1 VARDI
6 LDVWIRLDR
15 VYCFDE
21 GDGWGSAEP
30 YLWPV
35 FFKIDGDSVVLTE
48 ALTLSGTATVMGTYG
63 SHGNLVN
70 TDVDPGENL
79 PIPEALGSWRTNL
92 KPIPVQGPLAST
104 IPDVAGVAG
113 VIAVLMEEDNVSDSG
128 AKAGY
133 SALVDAVR
141 TGLDGVIGTLG
152 FTKQEVTDQ
161 DIAAIEAAAEEAVK
175 DAIKSNQGFFSN
187 LWSWLNADDQIG
199 SEVFRF
205 SHDELA
211 EGNIINF
218 TKRWKSN
225 GDWQLFGHANASV
238 LCPAEAVG
246 PGQAIIDAIFNADHM
261 AAMRSFRDERFP
273 DRRGAVEWWTTVQ
286 RNAAAL
292 SWLFQTD
299 DAARDAMKTLGPKAA
314 ELAAHPDK
322 PMSDEVLRA
331 ANRVLAAAAAS
342 PDRRLRIDARR
353 ASSFLELARGR
364 SLADTVDLAAELP
377 PARKVSS
384 AAISSA
390 LERKSPARRK
400 R

>member
-1 VARDI
+1 MARDI

-15 VYCFDE
+15 VHCFDE

-35 FFKIDGDSVVLTE
+35 FFKIDGETVVLTE
-48 ALTLSGTATVMGTYG
+48 ALTLSGTSTVVGTYG

-79 PIPEALGSWRTNL
+79 PIPEGLGSWRTTL

-104 IPDVAGVAG
+104 VPDVAGVAG

-128 AKAGY
+128 ANAGY
-133 SALVDAVR
+133 AALVNAVR
-141 TGLDGVIGTLG
+141 TGLDAVVGTLG
-152 FTKQEVTDQ
+152 FTNQEVTDQ
-161 DIAAIEAAAEEAVK
+161 DIAAIESAAESAVK
-175 DAIKSNQGFFSN
+175 DAIKDNQGFFED

-205 SHDELA
+205 GHDTLA
-211 EGNIINF
+211 EGNVIDF
-218 TKRWKSN
+218 TKRWKRD
-225 GDWQLFGHANASV
+225 GDWQIFGHANASV

-246 PGQAIIDAIFNADHM
+246 PGQVIVDAVFGVDDM
-261 AAMRSFRDERFP
+261 AAMRRFRDERFP
-273 DRRGAVEWWTTVQ
+273 DRRGAVDWWATAQ
-286 RNAAAL
+286 RNSAAL

-299 DAARDAMKTLGPKAA
+299 AGAREALKAFGPKFA
-314 ELAAHPDK
+314 EAAAHPEK
-322 PMSDEVLRA
+322 PMPDELVRMA
-331 ANRVLAAAAAS
+331 DRVLVAAAAS
-342 PDRRLRIDARR
+342 GDRRLRIDAGR

-364 SLADTVDLAAELP
+364 SLAQAVDLAAELP

-384 AAISSA
+384 EKVAAA
-390 LERKSPARRK
+390 LERRPTARKK

>member
-1 VARDI
+1 
-6 LDVWIRLDR
+6 
-15 VYCFDE
+15 
-21 GDGWGSAEP
+21 
-30 YLWPV
+30 
-35 FFKIDGDSVVLTE
+35 
-48 ALTLSGTATVMGTYG
+48 
-63 SHGNLVN
+63 
-70 TDVDPGENL
+70 VDPGENL

-92 KPIPVQGPLAST
+92 KPIPVQGPLSSSV
-104 IPDVAGVAG
+104 PDVAGVAG

-133 SALVDAVR
+133 AALVDAVR
-141 TGLDGVIGTLG
+141 TGLNGVIGTLG

-161 DIAAIEAAAEEAVK
+161 DIAAIEAAAEKAVK
-175 DAIKSNQGFFSN
+175 DAIKANQGFFSN

-205 SHDELA
+205 SHDKLA
-211 EGNIINF
+211 EGDVIEF

-225 GDWQLFGHANASV
+225 GDWQIFGHANASV

-246 PGQAIIDAIFNADHM
+246 PGQAIIDAVLNADDM
-261 AAMRSFRDERFP
+261 AAMRGFRDEWFP
-273 DRRGAVEWWTTVQ
+273 TRRGAVEWWTTVQ

-299 DAARDAMKTLGPKAA
+299 AEAREALKALAPKAA
-314 ELAAHPDK
+314 ALAAHPEK
-322 PMSDEVLRA
+322 PMTDELLRA
-331 ANRVLAAAAAS
+331 VNRVVAAAAAS

-377 PARKVSS
+377 PARKVPS
-384 AAISSA
+384 AAIASA
-390 LERKSPARRK
+390 LERRAPARRK
-400 R
+400 T